1 MILYY
6 LVYSKYRLYIALVFI
21 SFAVLYAHALG
32 KSRIVLEAGFIFDLY
47 IGLFFVFGVG
57 QVFVLG
63 IVRKLA
69 LLLIAWMVVFFLY
82 TYYLYSLPQHFV
94 LYEYLRS
101 FRVFF
106 YLISFILAV
115 NYVMC
120 TQHRPVEVNEAGFVK
135 CIVLLFLVVYLV
147 KALVLGVARP
157 WLFSENNFEMAMVMM
172 LLAIAVYYNESRRNH
187 FFYLISGAGMAI
199 ISFSKSAIL
208 EAAALIGRQ
217 LKFKSMSSVIF
228 AVIGGFAV
236 IVTVLYVFSQRLGDD
251 SIEDVDRFLFLTVF
265 WQEYSM
271 DGLFSMLFGYAPASN
286 LTNTS
291 CMILGFWV
299 DSMFSGL
306 NYCNS
311 VIFHSFIMRLVYD
324 FGLITSIAF
333 VSAWWYLIGL
343 IYGMR
348 LSITLMAILLLSALS
363 VSSFS
368 NGIILFPVFLLI
380 SKFHSRGN

>member
-6 LVYSKYRLYIALVFI
+6 LVYSKYRLYIALIFI

-47 IGLFFVFGVG
+47 IGLFFVFGAG

-63 IVRKLA
+63 IVRNLA
-69 LLLIAWMVVFFLY
+69 LLLIAWLVVFFLY

-115 NYVMC
+115 NYVIC
-120 TQHRPVEVNEAGFVK
+120 TRHKPVDVNEAGFVK
-135 CIVLLFLVVYLV
+135 FIVLLFLAVYLV

-157 WLFSENNFEMAMVMM
+157 WLFSENNFEMAMVMI
-172 LLAIAVYYNESRRNH
+172 LIAITVYYNESRSNH
-187 FFYLISGAGMAI
+187 VFYLISGAGVAI

-217 LKFKSMSSVIF
+217 LKFKTMSSVIF

-236 IVTVLYVFSQRLGDD
+236 IATVLYVFSQRLGDD
-251 SIEDVDRFLFLTVF
+251 SIEEVDRFLFLTVF

-299 DSMFSGL
+299 DSMFSSL

-333 VSAWWYLIGL
+333 VSAWWYLLGL

-380 SKFHSRGN
+380 SKFHLRDD